1 MDRNIVVIT
10 GAATGFGRLTAELLA
25 RSGHTVYAG
34 MRDVRRENRA
44 DVLALQA
51 LRRDEGIDI
60 HAIELNVLQEE
71 SCRAAADLVLAQQGR
86 VDVVINNAA
95 ILVVG
100 LTEAFRAEQFL
111 EVFNTNAVGWVR
123 VNQAFLPIMRRQRSG
138 LVVSISSSTARMVD
152 PFIGPYAASKAAAD
166 VLAETMH
173 YENSQFGI
181 DGVIVMPGAYPS
193 GTALLHN
200 ATAAADE
207 AVTAQYDRIASLPA
221 ELPQRLVA
229 MQGPEVR
236 TDPAEVAQ
244 AIVGVIAMTPGG
256 RPRRIVVDPQRRGIE
271 EINALHERLQR
282 RSFERLGIDHL
293 IDTSIT

>member
-271 EINALHERLQR
+271 EINALHELLQR